1 MVRARVADSKDAAQ
15 EVATGVQEGGRQ
27 ARRTGVAWTLVVS
40 RGPDA
45 GQRLVLDPEL
55 RPHAL
60 VGQSPVCD
68 LLLHDKWVSR
78 RHLAIDASDRLRIT
92 DLDSTNG
99 SFVNGV
105 AIARAFLRGGEVV
118 RIGETEMV
126 ATSGAPPAIAAG
138 AITASEATGFG
149 VLAGASPQMRA
160 LYPRLAHLAQA
171 DVPVIIEGETGT
183 GKEVAAE
190 ALHAASRRASGPFV
204 VFDCTAAP
212 PSLFEAELFGHERG
226 AFTGATTTRKGMF
239 ELADGGT
246 LLIDEIGDLD
256 LALQARLLRA
266 LDQHEVRRVG
276 GNAWIHVDVR
286 VLAATRRDLD
296 RMVQDGRFRDDLFFR
311 LAVGRVEL
319 PPLRD
324 RHGDV
329 AFLASHFWRELGGP
343 APGPPHE
350 VVQRWSEYGWPGNV
364 RELHNAVVRQLE
376 LGDGG
381 PAPPR
386 TEAGDPVT
394 TDDVIAR
401 VIAEGVPFA
410 RARRL
415 VNETFVRRYVESV
428 LARHGGNVSKA
439 ASASGIARRYFQ
451 MLRSG
456 RR

>member
-1 MVRARVADSKDAAQ
+1 MVKAGVADPNNPAP
-15 EVATGVQEGGRQ
+15 EVATSVQEGGRQ
-27 ARRTGVAWTLVVS
+27 ARRTGIAWTVVVS

-45 GQRLVLDPEL
+45 GQRLVLDPDV

-60 VGQSPVCD
+60 VGQGPVCD
-68 LLLHDKWVSR
+68 LLLHDRWVSR
-78 RHLAIDASDRLRIT
+78 RHLAFDASDRLRIT

-99 SFVNGV
+99 TFVNGV
-105 AIARAFLRGGEVV
+105 AIARAFLRGGEIV
-118 RIGETEMV
+118 RLGETEIV
-126 ATSGAPPAIAAG
+126 ATPGAPPARLAG
-138 AITASEATGFG
+138 VTTVSAETGFG
-149 VLAGASPQMRA
+149 PLAGVSPQMRA
-160 LYPRLAHLAQA
+160 LYPRLAHLAQS

-183 GKEVAAE
+183 GKEVVAE
-190 ALHAASRRASGPFV
+190 ALHAASRRAGGPFGWP
-204 VFDCTAAP
+204 TAAR
-212 PSLFEAELFGHERG
+212 SSS
-226 AFTGATTTRKGMF
+226 TM
-239 ELADGGT
+239 
-246 LLIDEIGDLD
+246 IGDLD
-256 LALQARLLRA
+256 LTLQARLLRA

-276 GNAWIHVDVR
+276 GNDWIQVNVR

-311 LAVGRVEL
+311 LAVGRIEL
-319 PPLRD
+319 PALRD

-329 AFLASHFWRELGGP
+329 AFLASHFWSALGGP
-343 APGPPHE
+343 APGPPQE

-364 RELHNAVVRQLE
+364 RELSNAVLRQLE

-381 PAPPR
+381 GPALAR
-386 TEAGDPVT
+386 AEAADPVT
-394 TDDVIAR
+394 TDDVIGR

-415 VNETFVRRYVESV
+415 VNETFARRYVESV